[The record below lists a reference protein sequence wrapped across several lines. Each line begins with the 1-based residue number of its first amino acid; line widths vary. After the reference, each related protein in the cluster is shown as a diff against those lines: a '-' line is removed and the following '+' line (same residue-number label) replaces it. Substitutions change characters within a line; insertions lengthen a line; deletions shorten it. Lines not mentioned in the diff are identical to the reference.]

1 MGAVSSFCACGTK
14 MLEAQHI
21 KVIKLRIILYRIGSP
36 DFIKY
41 GSQTKLKFVIRFRK
55 MIVRPSAKY
64 KGIASSGGDV
74 RYELRKV
81 FTFMGLLS
89 QKLFDWLCVC
99 IRKNWPCL
107 YHFKMGDPASVA

>member
-41 GSQTKLKFVIRFRK
+41 GSHPK
-55 MIVRPSAKY
+55 
-64 KGIASSGGDV
+64 V
-74 RYELRKV
+74 RYQVSKNDCQTFYKV
-81 FTFMGLLS
+81 
-89 QKLFDWLCVC
+89 QRYC
-99 IRKNWPCL
+99 
-107 YHFKMGDPASVA
+107 